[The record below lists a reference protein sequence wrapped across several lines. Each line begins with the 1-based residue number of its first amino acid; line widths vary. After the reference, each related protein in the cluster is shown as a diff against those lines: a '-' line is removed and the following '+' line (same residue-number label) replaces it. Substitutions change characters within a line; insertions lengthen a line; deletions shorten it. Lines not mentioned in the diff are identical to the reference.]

1 MAEPDQVDG
10 HPLRRSWAELHHH
23 AVARGRR
30 LRRRRRVARAV
41 PVFAAVAV
49 AAALVGVGAL
59 RGDDAGSVRTTPGGP
74 PPVDLGALP
83 SLAFAREYDGSAG
96 GSAIFVVR
104 PDGTGLRRLTG
115 DPAWG
120 EGAPAWSPDG
130 RSIAFSSQ
138 RDNALRA
145 AGRTVQDVYV
155 MRPDGTGVRRVTATI
170 DPGAGHG
177 SSHPTW
183 SPDGDRLAVQTE
195 DAAEVSRI
203 VVLRPDGSEAT
214 PITDGRGDIFPAW
227 SPDGRWIAF
236 LRLGNEV
243 WVVRPDGSDAR
254 RLATST
260 QPTFLSWT
268 PDGRAVTF
276 ADGPRIV
283 SVALDGARRTVV
295 SAGPGAFDTDAT
307 WATAGAVLAY
317 SSDPDGP
324 YRVDVEPGRPTTR
337 SGGPDAASIVLAEPG
352 GPVLRHVTR
361 PAPGASDLNPAFAP
375 P

>member
-1 MAEPDQVDG
+1 MAEPDEVDG
-10 HPLRRSWAELHHH
+10 YPLRRSWDELQDH

-30 LRRRRRVARAV
+30 LRRRRRVARSL
-41 PVFAAVAV
+41 PVAAVVVVV
-49 AAALVGVGAL
+49 AGLVAVGAL
-59 RGDDAGSVRTTPGGP
+59 RDEPHRVTVGP
-74 PPVDLGALP
+74 AAEDTLDRLPP
-83 SLAFAREYDGSAG
+83 LAFAREYEGSAG

-104 PDGTGLRRLTG
+104 PDGTGLRRLTE

-138 RDNALRA
+138 RDNTLLA

-155 MRPDGTGVRRVTATI
+155 MRPDGTGVRRVTATT

-183 SPDGDRLAVQTE
+183 SPDGERLAVQSE
-195 DAAEVSRI
+195 DAAPVSRI
-203 VVLRPDGSEAT
+203 VVLRPDGSGGT
-214 PITDGRGDIFPAW
+214 PITEGPGDIFPAW

-243 WVVRPDGSDAR
+243 WVVRPDGTDAR

-276 ADGPRIV
+276 AHGPRVV
-283 SVALDGARRTVV
+283 SVALDGATRTVV

-307 WATAGAVLAY
+307 WAAGGAVLAY

-337 SGGPDAASIVLAEPG
+337 TGGPGAASIVVAEPG

-361 PAPGASDLNPAFAP
+361 PPRGASDLNPAFAP

>member
-1 MAEPDQVDG
+1 MAEPDEIDG
-10 HPLRRSWAELHHH
+10 HPLRRSWAELE
-23 AVARGRR
+23 AAVVARGRR
-30 LRRRRRVARAV
+30 LRRRRRVLRSLPVVTAV
-41 PVFAAVAV
+41 VV
-49 AAALVGVGAL
+49 AAGLVTVGVL
-59 RGDDAGSVRTTPGGP
+59 RDEPHRVTVGP
-74 PPVDLGALP
+74 ADVGEELGRLPP
-83 SLAFAREYDGSAG
+83 LAFARVYDGGAG
-96 GSAIFVVR
+96 GSAIFVTEA
-104 PDGTGLRRLTG
+104 DGSGLRRLTD

-138 RDNALRA
+138 RDNPLRA

-155 MRPDGTGVRRVTATI
+155 TRPDGAGIRRVTTS
-170 DPGAGHG
+170 GAAGTGHG

-183 SPDGDRLAVQTE
+183 SPDGARLAVQSE
-195 DAAEVSRI
+195 DAAAVSRI
-203 VVLRPDGSEAT
+203 VVLEPDGSGAT
-214 PITDGRGDIFPAW
+214 AITEGRGDIFPAW

-243 WVVRPDGSDAR
+243 WVVRPDGTDAR
-254 RLATST
+254 RLATSS
-260 QPTFLSWT
+260 QPTFVSWT

-283 SVALDGARRTVV
+283 SVALEGGGRTEV

-307 WATAGAVLAY
+307 WAAQGAVLAY

-324 YRVDVEPGRPTTR
+324 YLVDVEPGRPTTR
-337 SGGPDAASIVLAEPG
+337 TGGPEPARIVVAEPG
-352 GPVLRHVTR
+352 GPVLRQVTR
-361 PAPGASDLNPAFAP
+361 PGPGATDVNPAFAP